1 MLVKIKS
8 LNKIIETYKSY
19 GYSFLNGSTNE
30 MVNELM
36 SSAIS
41 LDELEEELSNK
52 FFEAE
57 EVEHLGGWGDEVFTN
72 CKWYH
77 LYEVNDLKHEG
88 EEFTRD
94 NRIPSALFSALKE
107 KLDKIL
113 AE

>member
-19 GYSFLNGSTNE
+19 GYSFLDGSTNE
-30 MVNELM
+30 MVHEIEP

-41 LDELEEELSNK
+41 FDELEEELSNR

-57 EVEHLGGWGDEVFTN
+57 EMEHDGWGNEVFTN

-88 EEFTRD
+88 EEFTRA
-94 NRIPSALFSALKE
+94 NRIPSALFSTLKE
-107 KLDKIL
+107 KLDKL
-113 AE
+113 LKE